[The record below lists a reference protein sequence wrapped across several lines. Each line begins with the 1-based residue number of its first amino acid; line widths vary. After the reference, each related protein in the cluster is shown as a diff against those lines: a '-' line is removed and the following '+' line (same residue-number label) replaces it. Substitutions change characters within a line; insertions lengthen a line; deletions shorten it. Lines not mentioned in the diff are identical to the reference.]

1 LITARRAFVL
11 PSFLSQDLASAF
23 LDRS

>member
-1 LITARRAFVL
+1 LITARRAFVF
-11 PSFLSQDLASAF
+11 PSFLWQDLASAF

>member
-11 PSFLSQDLASAF
+11 PSFLWQDLASAF